1 MVFLAQWGIAY
12 LAECLRVGGKGLS
25 FGQIILRPCVEWKQ
39 VIVFRM
45 GSVFWERSKREIND
59 RIKEFS
65 GRTRPLNIILSEREL
80 DSDLFASKTQVKKQS
95 RA

>member
-1 MVFLAQWGIAY
+1 M
-12 LAECLRVGGKGLS
+12 S
-25 FGQIILRPCVEWKQ
+25 FGQIILRPCVEWKR

-45 GSVFWERSKREIND
+45 RSDIQERSKREIND

-65 GRTRPLNIILSEREL
+65 GRTRPLNIILSER
-80 DSDLFASKTQVKKQS
+80 DFGSGLFANKTQVKKQS